1 MRTIIFLLFLT
12 FVAELNAQQLELVVQ
27 AGHSSR
33 ISDCAFSSNNQW
45 LATGGIDDA
54 IKLWDINTGKLF
66 HNYHNKDNVT
76 ALEFI
81 PNYPNFLTGNY
92 GVNSTPLK
100 YWNIQDGSFNEF
112 NFESSVADIDFS
124 PTKKYLAVSSTK
136 GYVALWDF
144 EKREGL
150 RNYIIEND
158 YTIKSIDF
166 SPDENLIAGVTSE
179 FGESNYLYIWKT
191 TSDEKPITYP
201 FSKSIKQVSFLNS
214 KEVLIEISSWNE
226 LNTVYR
232 IDITN
237 GAKLDSFKLFS
248 AIVYDGGQKI
258 IGYSKEHTLS
268 IIDVSSGKLLKE
280 IPTKSKYTAVLKL
293 SDDEKILAICNFDI
307 ELFDLT
313 SFKSIH
319 YIEESRWI
327 DALTFTSVGNK
338 LAFSSKNGDII
349 NWDFETG
356 AIDRLKGHHKDV
368 VDLCYDQDGK
378 YLASASEDST
388 VIVWNT
394 DGTIKYHWLF
404 TSGGFNTV
412 SMNPSGEWLVVSHED
427 TIYSLD
433 IVNGYLSSKYSFD
446 GYPASKIIYSPN
458 NRDVGAI
465 VSEYLFVY
473 DTQIDSFKIQF
484 YAKGGLEDIAFS
496 KDGKYVAVGGYND
509 SLYVLDVLQKKVV
522 YQISNNGS
530 YVNSVAF
537 DPSINRLAAGYNNG
551 EVKIYDVDQKKLIAS
566 FEGHRNLVNKLSF
579 RSDGKVLA
587 SASWDAN
594 LFLWDMDRLEK
605 LAELYVFN
613 DESWAVLDNQ
623 GRYDA
628 SNGGNIENLHFVV
641 EEEAISLDQMKER
654 FYEPK
659 LLQKILGYN
668 KESLRS
674 VQKLNVVKL
683 FPQYEIYLKEDFLEI
698 NVLPRNGGIGD
709 ITFIINGKQ
718 IENNLSNQLKWD
730 EERHFFTM
738 ELNLSLYNKYF
749 KKGDF
754 NELAVVAYN
763 EENYL
768 ASSKKKVQYRPAMKG
783 GFGSIA
789 KPVLHG
795 IVIGTSD
802 YRGEALDL
810 NYSDKDAVSFSSALQ
825 QAGVALFGK
834 ANVNIQVL
842 NTDQLNG
849 DASKESIEEL
859 FTSLADKASANDVL
873 VVYLSGHGVN
883 FQVDDEGQFYYL
895 TKDVESGD
903 LSDTE
908 IRNNYA
914 ISTAEL
920 TEWIN
925 QIPVDKQ
932 VLILDACSSG
942 KAIEDILVSKKSV
955 TSSQIRAFE
964 RMKDRTG
971 MFVIT
976 GSASDQVSYEASQY
990 GQSLLTYSLLSGMK
1004 GQALR
1009 EGEFVDVLQLF
1020 EHAVEQ
1026 VPSLA
1031 EHIGGVQKPIIA
1043 VPFGGNSFD
1052 IGRVDET
1059 VNIELAAV
1067 KPVYIRSNF
1076 QDELE
1081 FADVI
1086 GLSVKIDQNL
1096 RNIGTKGKN
1105 SNLVFVDVSN
1115 YPDAYSIKG
1124 RYSQT
1129 ETGIEIVAKV
1139 FQGKT
1144 VVGGFT
1150 LVQPNESDVEE
1161 LAQKIID
1168 EANQV
1173 VLNKKDE

>member
-45 LATGGIDDA
+45 LVTGGIDET
-54 IKLWDINTGKLF
+54 IKLWDLSTGKLI
-66 HNYHNKDNVT
+66 HNYHNKDDVT

-81 PNYPNFLTGNY
+81 PNYPTLLSGNY
-92 GVNSTPLK
+92 GVASAPLK
-100 YWNIQDGSFNEF
+100 MWEIKEGTFNNFDF
-112 NFESSVADIDFS
+112 NSSVTDIDFS
-124 PTKKYLAVSSTK
+124 SSKKYLAVSSTQ
-136 GYVALWDF
+136 GYISLWDF
-144 EKREGL
+144 ENREGL
-150 RNYIIEND
+150 RNYILKKES
-158 YTIKSIDF
+158 TIKTIDF
-166 SPDENLIAGVTSE
+166 SPDDQLLAGATSE
-179 FGESNYLYIWKT
+179 IGDTNYLYIWKT
-191 TSDEKPITYP
+191 SSDEQPIAYP
-201 FSKSIKQVSFLNS
+201 FARGIKRISFINN
-214 KEVLIEISSWNE
+214 KEVLVEVSTWQE
-226 LNTVYR
+226 LNKVYR
-232 IDITN
+232 VDITN
-237 GAKLDSFKLFS
+237 GAKLDSFNLYN
-248 AIVYDGGQKI
+248 ALVMDGGKQVM
-258 IGYSKEHTLS
+258 GYSKEHTVS
-268 IIDVSSGKLLKE
+268 VIDLASKKVVKE
-280 IPTKSKYTAVLKL
+280 IATRSKYTAVLKL
-293 SDDEKILAICNFDI
+293 SDDEKLLTVCDFDI
-307 ELFDLT
+307 EVFDLVT
-313 SFKSIH
+313 YKSIH
-319 YIEESRWI
+319 YMPDSRWI
-327 DALTFTSVGNK
+327 DALTFSAVGNK
-338 LAFSSKNGDII
+338 LAFSSSKGAII

-356 AIDRLKGHHKDV
+356 AIDRLKGHHKAV
-368 VDLCYDQDGK
+368 VDLFYDQDGK
-378 YLASASEDST
+378 YLASASQDST

-394 DGTIKYHWLF
+394 DGSIKYHWLF
-404 TSGGFNTV
+404 ESGGFNTV
-412 SMNPSGEWLVVSHED
+412 AINPSAEWLLVSHED

-433 IVNGYLSSKYSFD
+433 IVNGYLTSKYSFD

-465 VSEYLFVY
+465 VSDYLFVY
-473 DTQIDSFKIQF
+473 DTQTDSFKIQF

-496 KDGKYVAVGGYND
+496 RDGKYVAVGGYND
-509 SLYVLDVLQKKVV
+509 SLYVLDVLQQKVV
-522 YQISNNGS
+522 YQIANRGN

-537 DPSINRLAAGYNNG
+537 DPISNRLAAGYNNG
-551 EVKIYDVDQKKLIAS
+551 EVKIYDLDQKKLIAN
-566 FEGHRNLVNKLSF
+566 FEGHQNLVNKLSF

-587 SASWDAN
+587 SASWDAK
-594 LFLWDMDRLEK
+594 LFLWDMGKLEK

-613 DESWAVLDNQ
+613 DESWAVLDNE

-628 SNGGNIENLHFVV
+628 SSGGNIDHLHFVV

-654 FYEPK
+654 FYEPQ
-659 LLQKILGYN
+659 LLQKLLGYN

-674 VQKLNVVKL
+674 VQRLNTVKL
-683 FPQYEIYLKEDFLEI
+683 FPQFEIELKGEFLEL

-709 ITFIINGKQ
+709 ITFFINGKQ
-718 IENNLSNQLKWD
+718 IENNLSNQLKWS
-730 EERHFFTM
+730 EERNFYTM
-738 ELNLSLYNKYF
+738 ELNLSLYSKYF

-754 NELAVVAYN
+754 NELAIVAFN

-768 ASSKKKVQYRPAMKG
+768 GSGKKRVQYRPALKG

-795 IVIGTSD
+795 IVIGTAD
-802 YRGEALDL
+802 YRGDALDL
-810 NYSDKDAVSFSSALQ
+810 NYADKDAESFASALQ
-825 QAGVALFGK
+825 QAGNALFGK
-834 ANVNIQVL
+834 ANVNVQIL
-842 NTDQLNG
+842 NTANLNI
-849 DASKESIEEL
+849 DASKENILKL
-859 FTSLADKASANDVL
+859 FTSLADKANPNDVL

-895 TKDVESGD
+895 TKDVQSGD
-903 LSDTE
+903 LSDEE
-908 IRNNYA
+908 IRKNYA
-914 ISTAEL
+914 ISTYEL

-990 GQSLLTYSLLSGMK
+990 GQSLLTYSLLAGMK

-1031 EHIGGVQKPIIA
+1031 DHIGGVQKPIA

-1067 KPVYIRSNF
+1067 NRYIRSNF

-1086 GLSVKIDQNL
+1086 GLSAKIDQNL

-1124 RYSQT
+1124 RYSQS

-1150 LVQPNESDVEE
+1150 LVQPNELDVEE

-1173 VLNKKDE
+1173 VVSKKDEE